1 MVINSYLGFDK
12 SGNKAQMNNFSKI
25 CPINTALTM
34 TFIKKLRCIKRKN
47 VLTIS
52 NILKNDLIRAK
63 S

>member
-12 SGNKAQMNNFSKI
+12 SGNKAQMNNLSKI

-34 TFIKKLRCIKRKN
+34 TFIKKLRCIKWEN

-52 NILKNDLIRAK
+52 NIPKYD
-63 S
+63 